1 MDSRILTAEAGLH
14 RTRLLLG
21 LTNGAA
27 VIAWA
32 DARILEL
39 ADVPAALIEVAVTP
53 PDDLSA
59 LRHALLP
66 LADEIESPALVEQIL
81 RDVAGDLVAGRRSPA
96 DTTTVL
102 SQMRRMLPLPSAVD
116 AELDGL
122 IDTLM
127 LAEVGIGA
135 SLHEATGAVV
145 AWAQA
150 YSTGARSAAG

>member
-1 MDSRILTAEAGLH
+1 MDSRSLTAEAGLQ

-27 VIAWA
+27 VVAWA
-32 DARILEL
+32 DAHILEL
-39 ADVPAALIEVAVTP
+39 ADVPAALIEVASTP

-66 LADEIESPALVEQIL
+66 LAPEVESPALVAQIL
-81 RDVAGDLVAGRRSPA
+81 GDVAADLTAGRRSPA

-102 SQMRRMLPLPSAVD
+102 RQMRRMLQLPVTVD
-116 AELDGL
+116 TELDGL

-135 SLHEATGAVV
+135 SVRDATDAVV

-150 YSTGARSAAG
+150 YTVEAQSAAG

>member
-14 RTRLLLG
+14 RARLLLG
-21 LTNGAA
+21 LTTGAA

-39 ADVPAALIEVAVTP
+39 ADVPDALIEVAATP

-66 LADEIESPALVEQIL
+66 LAPEADESAHVGQIL
-81 RDVAGDLVAGRRSPA
+81 QDVARDLVAGRRSPA

-102 SQMRRMLPLPSAVD
+102 GQMRRMLPLPVAVD
-116 AELDGL
+116 AELDEL

-127 LAEVGIGA
+127 LAEVGIGT
-135 SLHEATGAVV
+135 SVPEATDTVV

-150 YSTGARSAAG
+150 HANGLKRAAG

>member
-21 LTNGAA
+21 LTTGAA
-27 VIAWA
+27 VVAWA

-39 ADVPAALIEVAVTP
+39 ADVPAALIEVAATP

-66 LADEIESPALVEQIL
+66 LAPEAEVPLLVAQIL
-81 RDVAGDLVAGRRSPA
+81 QDVARDLVAGRRSPA

-102 SQMRRMLPLPSAVD
+102 GQMRRMLPLPVAVD
-116 AELDGL
+116 AELDEL

-127 LAEVGIGA
+127 LAEVGVGT
-135 SLHEATGAVV
+135 SVPEATDAVV
-145 AWAQA
+145 AWAH
-150 YSTGARSAAG
+150 ARADGPKSSAG